1 MAAQES
7 AGATITLPKGLIAM
21 VLAALVGGGAA
32 AGVAGA
38 TSAPRAT
45 DAQVREAVAAVS
57 SDVTGRATS
66 AAESRAQ
73 QVVRDESAKLGG
85 ELSRDLGAIRSDLGA
100 QNKAVADTQAEQAR
114 ALIEIGKAVA
124 RIEGQLSRGRR

>member
-1 MAAQES
+1 MAQES

-38 TSAPRAT
+38 TSAPRST

-57 SDVTGRATS
+57 SDVAGRAAS

-73 QVVRDESAKLGG
+73 QVVRDESAKLSG
-85 ELSRDLGAIRSDLGA
+85 ELSRDLAILRSDLGA
-100 QNKAVADTQAEQAR
+100 QNRAVADTQAKQAE

-124 RIEGQLSRGRR
+124 RIEGQLARGRR

>member
-1 MAAQES
+1 
-7 AGATITLPKGLIAM
+7 
-21 VLAALVGGGAA
+21 
-32 AGVAGA
+32 
-38 TSAPRAT
+38 
-45 DAQVREAVAAVS
+45 
-57 SDVTGRATS
+57 
-66 AAESRAQ
+66 
-73 QVVRDESAKLGG
+73 VVRDESAKLGG